1 MTSERFAGDV
11 DSLVEEIERAVRDT
25 LGERMRT
32 ENIDDMVNR
41 VSEAV
46 RNAVSG
52 DKAHDFGSVEREVR
66 RAVRDAVGDEGLG
79 EDTETL
85 ADWITKAVRTSY
97 NRGSELAG
105 SVGQSLKDRIQT
117 MVGGVRGTGRDGVVM
132 VRVNQESMERI
143 DELIEAGLV
152 GSRSEAAAYLIAEG
166 IKARQG
172 LFDGISSKIEAIRK
186 AREELQRL
194 LNEEDAPPHLA
205 FISDNNESPITKFGG
220 EKCRP
225 QSASDRTDSSTATGA
240 EWQVQTRQL
249 MRCQRLLQ
257 RRLWRTHKSPSIMPR
272 GGMALPQRTPI
283 ILLTQFEAKGLR

>member
-11 DSLVEEIERAVRDT
+11 DSLVEEVERAVREA
-25 LGERMRT
+25 LGERELT
-32 ENIDDMVNR
+32 ENIDDLVNR

-52 DKAHDFGSVEREVR
+52 DKAHDLGSVEQEVR
-66 RAVRDAVGDEGLG
+66 KAVRDAVGDERPG
-79 EDTETL
+79 EDIETL
-85 ADWITKAVRTSY
+85 AEWITKSVRTSF

-166 IKARQG
+166 IKARQS

-194 LNEEDAPPHLA
+194 LNEDGAPRA
-205 FISDNNESPITKFGG
+205 
-220 EKCRP
+220 
-225 QSASDRTDSSTATGA
+225 
-240 EWQVQTRQL
+240 
-249 MRCQRLLQ
+249 
-257 RRLWRTHKSPSIMPR
+257 
-272 GGMALPQRTPI
+272 
-283 ILLTQFEAKGLR
+283 

>member
-1 MTSERFAGDV
+1 MTNQRLIEDV
-11 DSLVEEIERAVRDT
+11 DSLVEEVERAIRDT
-25 LGERMRT
+25 LGEKVKK
-32 ENIDDMVNR
+32 ENIDDLVNR
-41 VSEAV
+41 VGEAV

-66 RAVRDAVGDEGLG
+66 KAVRDAVGDEGQG

-85 ADWITKAVRTSY
+85 ADWITKSVRTSY

-143 DELIEAGLV
+143 NELIEAGLV

-172 LFDGISSKIEAIRK
+172 LFDGISLKIEAIRK

-194 LNEEDAPPHLA
+194 LNEEGAP
-205 FISDNNESPITKFGG
+205 
-220 EKCRP
+220 
-225 QSASDRTDSSTATGA
+225 SA
-240 EWQVQTRQL
+240 
-249 MRCQRLLQ
+249 
-257 RRLWRTHKSPSIMPR
+257 
-272 GGMALPQRTPI
+272 
-283 ILLTQFEAKGLR
+283 

>member
-11 DSLVEEIERAVRDT
+11 DSLVEEVERAVRQA
-25 LGERMRT
+25 LGERELT
-32 ENIDDMVNR
+32 ENIDDLVNR

-52 DKAHDFGSVEREVR
+52 DKAHDLGSVEQEVR
-66 RAVRDAVGDEGLG
+66 KAVRDAVGDERPG
-79 EDTETL
+79 EDIETL
-85 ADWITKAVRTSY
+85 AEWITKSVRTSF

-166 IKARQG
+166 IKARQS

-194 LNEEDAPPHLA
+194 LNEDGAPRA
-205 FISDNNESPITKFGG
+205 
-220 EKCRP
+220 
-225 QSASDRTDSSTATGA
+225 
-240 EWQVQTRQL
+240 
-249 MRCQRLLQ
+249 
-257 RRLWRTHKSPSIMPR
+257 
-272 GGMALPQRTPI
+272 
-283 ILLTQFEAKGLR
+283 